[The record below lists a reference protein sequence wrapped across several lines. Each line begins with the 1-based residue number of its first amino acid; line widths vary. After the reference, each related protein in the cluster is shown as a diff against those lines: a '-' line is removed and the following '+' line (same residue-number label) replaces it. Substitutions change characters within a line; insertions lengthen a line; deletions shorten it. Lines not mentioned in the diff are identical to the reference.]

1 MLNTYINFKGNCR
14 EAFEFYRSV
23 FDGEFAIMQ
32 TFGDGPDDMGVL
44 EEEKNN
50 VMHVSFPIGDSV
62 LMGSDVPSGFGM
74 THMSGQQLLD
84 QRWSR
89 QQEKRLTD
97 CSAGCRK
104 VAQCRCPWQTCF
116 GVHTSVHA
124 PTSSASTGRLT
135 TSKRP
140 SKNRADVVGVSDNTI
155 N

>member
-23 FDGEFAIMQ
+23 FGGEFAIMQ

-74 THMSGQQLLD
+74 THVQGSNFSISVSPD
-84 QRWSR
+84 SR
-89 QQEKRLTD
+89 EKADGL
-97 CSAGCRK
+97 
-104 VAQCRCPWQTCF
+104 F
-116 GVHTSVHA
+116 
-124 PTSSASTGRLT
+124 GRLSEGGT
-135 TSKRP
+135 
-140 SKNRADVVGVSDNTI
+140 VSMPMGDMFWGSYFGACTDKFGI
-155 N
+155 NWQINYEQAPE

>member
-62 LMGSDVPSGFGM
+62 LMGSDVPSGFCM
-74 THMSGQQLLD
+74 THIQGSNFSISVGPD
-84 QRWSR
+84 SR
-89 QQEKRLTD
+89 EEADRL
-97 CSAGCRK
+97 
-104 VAQCRCPWQTCF
+104 F
-116 GVHTSVHA
+116 
-124 PTSSASTGRLT
+124 GRLSEGGT
-135 TSKRP
+135 
-140 SKNRADVVGVSDNTI
+140 VSMPMGDMFWGLYFGACTDKFGI
-155 N
+155 NWQINYEQAPE